1 VGIVVKRKLGK
12 LGVLIVVLGLLVACP
27 ALSGCRPKAPPLVL
41 TPPWQ
46 AGEFSRLDWSDS
58 TTGGRLGS
66 WDTEV
71 KRDPA
76 GGGYVLSMWTNLPGA
91 SEHSDV
97 TVSAADLAPSLL
109 EYQGEVGEA
118 KTMYVLRAEYAG
130 GKVTITATKDGVGQ
144 PVPTVKLPKGL
155 YFDNE
160 QFTFVLRALPLAE
173 GFQAT
178 LNVIVT
184 KNATKMQISVVVGAA
199 ESVTV
204 PAGTFDCW
212 PVELVGLGQK
222 AWIAVDDPHQLVQYS
237 SGSGAIISKLTE
249 FRPGP

>member
-1 VGIVVKRKLGK
+1 MVKRKLGK
-12 LGVLIVVLGLLVACP
+12 LGGLIVVLGLLVACP

-46 AGEFSRLDWSDS
+46 AGEFSRLDVSDS

-71 KRDPA
+71 ERDPA

-118 KTMYVLRAEYAG
+118 KTMYVLRAAYAD

-155 YFDNE
+155 SFDNE

-204 PAGTFDCW
+204 PAGTFNCW